1 MTHNPF
7 VKKPPFSPTL
17 PGVGAGR
24 QAAVARP
31 RMANTPVNKAHLLQL
46 LQKGIEHHRLLQF
59 KEAEYCYQLVLR
71 DDPKN
76 VEALNLMGTLA
87 VEAERFDVSIELL
100 EKAVKYA
107 PKKPKFRNNLANSYI
122 LNGQPELAV
131 PHLRKALAR
140 TPGLTEA
147 LMNMTRA
154 NREMSKWKTALD
166 YCQKVLNKD
175 PGFVPARLAQAG
187 IMSEAGDSAG
197 AAKLFREILNDQ
209 PDEFNAMIGLA
220 GAHKF
225 SSDDKDI
232 ELFEAAINGGELSE
246 GELVAI
252 LHTAG
257 KYYNDIKDY
266 DQAFARFSK
275 AKEMAGL
282 KFNLNEYRKH
292 VDQLSKLFTSL
303 HFLKYQNSGSP
314 SERPVFIVGMPRS
327 GTTLTEQ
334 IIASHPQAFGAGE
347 LSDIGMMVGEITQV
361 GYPHPKFYEA
371 LNSLTT
377 SQSAQYAERYLSV
390 LNRNSR
396 TALRVVDKMP
406 HNFEALGVIALFFPN
421 ARIIHCKRDP
431 MDNCMS
437 IFTHHFSEAHGYNTS
452 LEKLGLYYR
461 EYNRLMGHWKT
472 ALPLE
477 IFEVQY
483 EHMIAD
489 QEAVTR
495 KLIDFLDLEW
505 NDACLNF
512 HETERSV
519 QTISK
524 WQVRQPIYTTSVK
537 RWKQYDKHLGPLK
550 QALGDLFVDD

>member
-1 MTHNPF
+1 MSHNPF
-7 VKKPPFSPTL
+7 DKKPPFNPTL

-24 QAAVARP
+24 QAPIASP
-31 RMANTPVNKAHLLQL
+31 RMAATSANKAHLLQL

-76 VEALNLMGTLA
+76 AEALNLMGTLA
-87 VEAERFDVSIELL
+87 VEAKRFDVSIELL

-107 PKKPKFRNNLANSYI
+107 PKKPNFRNNLANSYI

-154 NREMSKWKTALD
+154 NREMGKWKTALD

-187 IMSEAGDSAG
+187 IMSDAGDNAG
-197 AAKLFREILNDQ
+197 AAKIFRQILIDQ

-232 ELFEAAINGGELSE
+232 ELFEAAINGGKLSE

-266 DQAFARFSK
+266 DQAFARFAK

-282 KFNLNEYRKH
+282 NFNLNEYRSH
-292 VDQLSKLFTSL
+292 VDQLSKLFTPL
-303 HFLKYQNSGSP
+303 HFLKYKNSGSP

-327 GTTLTEQ
+327 GTTLSEQ
-334 IIASHPQAFGAGE
+334 IIASHPKAFGAGE
-347 LSDIGMMVGEITQV
+347 LSDIGVMVSEITQV
-361 GYPHPKFYEA
+361 GYQNPKFYEA
-371 LNSLTT
+371 LKSLTT
-377 SQSAQYAERYLSV
+377 SQTAQYAERYLSV

-406 HNFEALGVIALFFPN
+406 HNFEALGMIALFFPN

-461 EYNRLMGHWKT
+461 EYNRLMDHWKS

-477 IFEVQY
+477 IFEVKY
-483 EHMIAD
+483 ENMIAD

-537 RWKQYDKHLGPLK
+537 RWKKFDKHLGPLK
-550 QALGDLFVDD
+550 QGLGDLFVDD